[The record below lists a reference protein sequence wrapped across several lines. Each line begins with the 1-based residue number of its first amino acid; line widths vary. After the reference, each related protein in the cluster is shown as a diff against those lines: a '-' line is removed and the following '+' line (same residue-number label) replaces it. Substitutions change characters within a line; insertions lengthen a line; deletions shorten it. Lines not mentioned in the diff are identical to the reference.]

1 MGIYMNLYD
10 LFTRNSEW
18 WDIVRCPRTH
28 CEAVMQMMGGMG
40 GMGMGGMGAPGYG
53 GPGAPGAGWR
63 IERELEYISL

>member
-1 MGIYMNLYD
+1 
-10 LFTRNSEW
+10 
-18 WDIVRCPRTH
+18 
-28 CEAVMQMMGGMG
+28 MQMMGGMG